1 MTTLAVVKKNGIAAI
16 AADTL
21 TKWGTS
27 KESAAYVANH
37 SKLIR
42 VGDNWLGVTGYTT
55 FILILKDY
63 FSQPEVAADFRS
75 VSAIF
80 KTWQTLHAALKE
92 QYFLLPGEDKDDDIE
107 SSQMD
112 VLIANSH
119 GIFGV
124 AEHRSVQEFS
134 RFYAYGS
141 GSDLAMGA
149 MYALYDG
156 PLSAEEIVRKAIET
170 AAEFDD
176 RTGLPIEVKT
186 IRLLEKG
193 HAVI

>member
-1 MTTLAVVKKNGIAAI
+1 MTTLAVVRKNGIAAI

-27 KESAAYVANH
+27 KESAAYVRNH
-37 SKLIR
+37 SKLIQ
-42 VGDNWLGVTGYTT
+42 VGDSWLGLTGYTT

-63 FSQPEVAADFRS
+63 FSQPDVVANFQS
-75 VSAIF
+75 VPSIF

-112 VLIANSH
+112 VLIANPH

-134 RFYAYGS
+134 KFYAYGS

-149 MYALYDG
+149 MHALYDS
-156 PLSAEEIVRKAIET
+156 PLSAEEIARKAIEA

-176 RTGLPIEVKT
+176 RTGPPIEVRT
-186 IRLLEKG
+186 IRLIG
-193 HAVI
+193 G

>member
-1 MTTLAVVKKNGIAAI
+1 MTTLAVVRKNGIAAI

-21 TKWGTS
+21 TKWGTN
-27 KESAAYVANH
+27 KESAAYIDNH
-37 SKLIR
+37 SKLVR
-42 VGDNWLGVTGYTT
+42 VGESWLAVTGYTT

-63 FSQPEVAADFRS
+63 FANPEVNADFGS
-75 VSAIF
+75 VGGIF
-80 KTWQTLHAALKE
+80 RTWQNLHGALKD
-92 QYFLLPGEDKDDDIE
+92 QYFLLPGEDKDDDLE

-112 VLIANSH
+112 VLIANPH

-134 RFYAYGS
+134 KFYAYGS

-149 MYALYDG
+149 MHALYES
-156 PLSAEEIVRKAIET
+156 PLSAEEIARRAIEA

-176 RTGLPIEVKT
+176 RTGLPVEVRT
-186 IRLLEKG
+186 INLVG
-193 HAVI
+193 A

>member
-1 MTTLAVVKKNGIAAI
+1 MTTLAVVKKDGIVAI

-21 TKWGTS
+21 TKWGS
-27 KESAAYVANH
+27 NKEPAAYIANH
-37 SKLIR
+37 SKLIQL
-42 VGDNWLGVTGYTT
+42 GDSWLAVTGYTT

-63 FSQPEVAADFRS
+63 FANPTVTPDLASVGGIFR
-75 VSAIF
+75 
-80 KTWQTLHAALKE
+80 TWQNLHSALKD
-92 QYFLLPGEDKDDDIE
+92 QYFLLAGEDKDDDLE

-112 VLIANSH
+112 VLIANPH

-134 RFYAYGS
+134 KFYAYGS

-149 MYALYDG
+149 MHALYDT

-176 RTGLPIEVKT
+176 RTGLPIEIKT
-186 IRLLEKG
+186 IQLAG
-193 HAVI
+193 G

>member
-1 MTTLAVVKKNGIAAI
+1 MTTLAVVKKNGVVAI

-21 TKWGTS
+21 TKWGS
-27 KESAAYVANH
+27 NKESAAYIANH
-37 SKLIR
+37 SKLIQL
-42 VGDNWLGVTGYTT
+42 GDSWLAVTGYTT

-63 FSQPEVAADFRS
+63 FSNPAVTPDFAS
-75 VSAIF
+75 VGGIF
-80 KTWQTLHAALKE
+80 RTWQNLHGALKD
-92 QYFLLPGEDKDDDIE
+92 QYFLLAGEDKDDDLE

-134 RFYAYGS
+134 KFYAYGS

-149 MYALYDG
+149 MHALYDT
-156 PLSAEEIVRKAIET
+156 PLSAEDIVRKAIET

-176 RTGLPIEVKT
+176 RTGLPIEIKT
-186 IRLLEKG
+186 IQLAG
-193 HAVI
+193 G